1 MPRHSLDDHRAPSAY
16 PSRTVLHASES
27 RSDRH
32 SLGATG
38 RPGTRRISNAVPR
51 VDEEDQLDQ
60 LIAEQERI
68 FLERQP
74 EAARWHQRSV
84 RTLAGGVTSNWQ
96 ISRPQ
101 PIWLSHG
108 KGSRLWDLDG
118 HEYVDFH
125 GGYGVGLAGHA
136 HPAIVHAIT
145 ERVSRGTHF
154 AQPTPD
160 APVVAEELA
169 RRFGLPVWRFG
180 NSGTEATMDAVHL
193 ARSIT
198 GRERLIK
205 FEGAYH
211 GHHDSV
217 QVSVL
222 PEAGLGPDR
231 RPNRVAASSG
241 IPRAMLDLTL
251 VAPFNDLQAVE
262 ALFDQYP
269 GEIAGVLIEPIMMN
283 CGIIPA
289 EIDFLAGLRALTRR
303 RGALLI
309 FDEVKTGLTVHPG
322 GAAAAF
328 GVLPDII
335 CLAKALG
342 GGIPVSAIGGT
353 RDVMDHVARGDYEQV
368 GTFNGNPLAMAAARA
383 NLLEV
388 LTPDAYAH
396 VARLQNRLAREAEQ
410 VLRHHGISARVVIA
424 GAKGC
429 ISYSSQRPRNYR
441 DFLMIDGRYAHCA
454 WLFQFN
460 GGVFLPPWTKGEQ
473 WLGSVQHGDG
483 DLDRYLLTL
492 QRFARA
498 LRD

>member
-1 MPRHSLDDHRAPSAY
+1 MNRQSLGDHALSGSNGTTALNDFAPPFVRRSSRPHLLHGFLHESSVVPRADDDH
-16 PSRTVLHASES
+16 L
-27 RSDRH
+27 DR
-32 SLGATG
+32 
-38 RPGTRRISNAVPR
+38 
-51 VDEEDQLDQ
+51 

-74 EAARWHQRSV
+74 TAALWHRRSV
-84 RTLAGGVTSNWQ
+84 RTLAGGVASSWQ

-108 KGSRLWDLDG
+108 RGSRLWDLDG

-125 GGYGVGLAGHA
+125 GGYGVALAGHA
-136 HPAIVHAIT
+136 HPAIVAAIT
-145 ERVSRGTHF
+145 QRAALGTHF

-160 APVVAEELA
+160 APVVSEELA

-180 NSGTEATMDAVHL
+180 SSGTEATMDAVHL
-193 ARSIT
+193 MRSIT
-198 GRERLIK
+198 GRDRIIK

-222 PEAGLGPDR
+222 PEIGLGSDR

-241 IPRAMLDLTL
+241 IPSAMIELTL

-269 GEIAGVLIEPIMMN
+269 GEIAGVIIEPVMMN

-289 EIDFLAGLRALTRR
+289 EPAFLAGLRALTQH
-303 RGALLI
+303 RGALLT
-309 FDEVKTGLTVHPG
+309 FDEVKTGLTIHAG
-322 GAAAAF
+322 GAAASM
-328 GVLPDII
+328 GVTPDII

-342 GGIPVSAIGGT
+342 GGVPISAIGGT
-353 RDVMDHVARGDYEQV
+353 HDVMDHVARGDYEQV
-368 GTFNGNPLAMAAARA
+368 GTFNGNPLALAATRA

-388 LTPDAYAH
+388 LTPDAYTRI
-396 VARLQNRLAREAEQ
+396 ARLQGRLVREADQ
-410 VLRHHGISARVVIA
+410 VLRHYGICARIMAA

-441 DFLMIDGRYAHCA
+441 DFLGIDGRYAHCA

-473 WLGSVQHGDG
+473 WMISAQHDDE

-498 LRD
+498 LRE

>member
-1 MPRHSLDDHRAPSAY
+1 MSRHSLEHRGSLSDLTGGAVLNGSTAPFVRRSSK
-16 PSRTVLHASES
+16 PHMLHGLLYES
-27 RSDRH
+27 N
-32 SLGATG
+32 
-38 RPGTRRISNAVPR
+38 IVPR
-51 VDEEDQLDQ
+51 FDDDRLDQ
-60 LIAEQERI
+60 RITEQERI

-74 EAARWHQRSV
+74 TAARWHQRSV
-84 RTLAGGVTSNWQ
+84 RSLAGGVTSSWQ

-108 KGSRLWDLDG
+108 RGSRLWDLDG

-136 HPAIVHAIT
+136 HPAIVRAIS
-145 ERVSRGTHF
+145 ERAALGTHF

-160 APVVAEELA
+160 APIVSEELA
-169 RRFGLPVWRFG
+169 RRFRLPVWRFG
-180 NSGTEATMDAVHL
+180 NSGTEATMDAIHL
-193 ARSIT
+193 MRSVT
-198 GRERLIK
+198 GRDRIIK

-222 PEAGLGPDR
+222 PETGLGSDR

-241 IPRAMLDLTL
+241 IPSAMIALTL

-262 ALFDQYP
+262 ALFDQYD
-269 GEIAGVLIEPIMMN
+269 GEIAGVIIEPVMMN

-289 EIDFLAGLRALTRR
+289 EPAFLDGLRALTQR
-303 RGALLI
+303 RGALLA
-309 FDEVKTGLTVHPG
+309 FDEVKTGLTIHAG
-322 GAAAAF
+322 GAVASR
-328 GVLPDII
+328 GVTPDII

-342 GGIPVSAIGGT
+342 GGVPISAIGGT
-353 RDVMDHVARGDYEQV
+353 HEVMDHIARGEYEQV
-368 GTFNGNPLAMAAARA
+368 GTFNGNPLALAAARA

-388 LTPDAYAH
+388 LTPEAYAH
-396 VARLQNRLAREAEQ
+396 ISRLQERLVREAEQ
-410 VLRHHGISARVVIA
+410 ILRHHGISARVMTA

-429 ISYSSQRPRNYR
+429 ISYSSVRPRNYR
-441 DFLMIDGRYAHCA
+441 DFLSIDGRYAHCA

-473 WLGSVQHGDG
+473 WLISVQHDDD

-498 LRD
+498 LRE